1 MSDFMGDLANL
12 TSVTKTNA
20 AKHSTSKTAGFSD
33 LDMDGFLQLMVAQ
46 FQNQDPENAAS
57 TTDMLNQMV
66 QMSMITAITNITDA
80 VSMTYSASLVGK
92 EVTVGSYDSKGNLTE
107 IVGTV
112 TGTGTY
118 NGNPVVFVDGVCYNM
133 SSIMAVGRLP
143 ETDSGGDTDTDVDTD
158 NKTDPDTGTDT
169 DNTTDPDNG
178 TDTDNT
184 TDPDSG
190 TDTGSGGSETPGT

>member
-169 DNTTDPDNG
+169 DNSTNTDNG